1 MAEALLY
8 KHQPAHKNAYSIK
21 MPIIIAAIRFKM
33 FLIIAVF
40 FPKYFISRGTVTT
53 PTIIKVVIKT
63 ATTA

>member
-1 MAEALLY
+1 
-8 KHQPAHKNAYSIK
+8 
-21 MPIIIAAIRFKM
+21 M

-40 FPKYFISRGTVTT
+40 FPKYFISRGNVTT